1 MQLNSKSKGKSNVL
15 LFDNQG
21 LSHYTSYLALG
32 LSKYQDVILY
42 GFSIN
47 DFLITGASKE
57 KKIAFY
63 PLEKKLPNGSSV
75 AKIMARSLLLFLIF
89 ARELNMRKYDIV
101 HIQERLPMFFL
112 FLPLLKIKRK
122 RLFWTVHDVNLLP
135 LSEGF
140 RGKMEVLYR
149 NSISQPYLLAKY
161 ADGIIV
167 HAQSLKEQLIAK
179 KIDQNK
185 IHVIHHLDYGYLLK
199 CNNNSGIVDSDS
211 KIKNDSYALFFGDIT
226 PWKGIDTLI
235 AAAKIVR
242 EKLGE
247 KFGLV
252 IAGRSYHEYMNVKS
266 MVKRDCNFVKVIDKF
281 VVSSEIPGLLR
292 NSNFLVLPYNNSFQ
306 YSASGVIPLAYT
318 FSKPVIVSDIP
329 SIVEYVDH
337 GKTGFIFESGNSIQ
351 LANYIVDLIENKE
364 KCVQM
369 GRDAYKKL
377 IHEMSL
383 ELCCKKLSE
392 LYRRCQED
400 M

>member
-1 MQLNSKSKGKSNVL
+1 MDGNAANQTVL
-15 LFDNQG
+15 LIDNQG

-32 LSKYQDVILY
+32 LSKYQEVILY
-42 GFSIN
+42 GFSNN

-75 AKIMARSLLLFLIF
+75 LKIMSRSLLLFLIF

-135 LSEGF
+135 LSKGF
-140 RGKMEVLYR
+140 RGKIEVLYR
-149 NSISQPYLLAKY
+149 NLISQPYLLAKY

-167 HAQSLKEQLIAK
+167 HAQSLKKQLVAK

-185 IHVIHHLDYGYLLK
+185 IHVIHHLDYRYLLK
-199 CNNNSGIVDSDS
+199 CISNSGIVDSDS

-235 AAAKIVR
+235 AAAKIAR
-242 EKLGE
+242 KKLGE
-247 KFGLV
+247 KFDLV
-252 IAGRSYHEYMNVKS
+252 IAGRSYHEYLNVKS

-281 VVSSEIPGLLR
+281 VVGSEIPSLLR
-292 NSNFLVLPYNNSFQ
+292 NSAFLVLPYNNSFQ

-351 LANYIVDLIENKE
+351 LANYIVDLFENKE

-383 ELCCKKLSE
+383 ELCCKKISE
-392 LYRRCQED
+392 LYRRCQQD
-400 M
+400 I

>member
-1 MQLNSKSKGKSNVL
+1 MNYTCQANFTVL
-15 LFDNQG
+15 MIDNQG

-42 GFSIN
+42 GFSDK
-47 DFLITGASKE
+47 DFILTRANEE
-57 KKIAFY
+57 KKIFY
-63 PLEKKLPNGSSV
+63 YSLEEKLPKGNSIL
-75 AKIMARSLLLFLIF
+75 KIIARSLLLFLIF
-89 ARELNMRKYDIV
+89 AKELNVRKYDIV

-122 RLFWTVHDVNLLP
+122 KLFWTVHDVNLLP
-135 LSEGF
+135 LSDGF

-167 HAQSLKEQLIAK
+167 HAQSLKEQLVGK

-185 IHVIHHLDYGYLLK
+185 IHVIHHLDYRYLLK
-199 CNNNSGIVDSDS
+199 CNSNSGIVDSDS

-226 PWKGIDTLI
+226 PWKGIYTLI
-235 AAAKIVR
+235 AAAKIVK

-252 IAGRSYHEYMNVKS
+252 IAGRSYHEYLDVKS

-281 VVSSEIPGLLR
+281 VAGSEIPSLLR
-292 NSNFLVLPYNNSFQ
+292 NSTFLVLPYNNSFR

-337 GKTGFIFESGNSIQ
+337 GKTGFIFESGNIIQ

-364 KCVQM
+364 KCLQM

-383 ELCCKKLSE
+383 EVCCKKISE
-392 LYRRCQED
+392 LYHRSQED
-400 M
+400 I